1 MGKKA
6 VGYLLYNFLI
16 LATIGIFLLAVGGWR
31 APQVDP
37 ARSGFY
43 VFLGLALPVVLFANL
58 SLLVYWCVR
67 RKVWLLFPLA
77 ALLLNTG
84 YFTAMY
90 QWPGGGDESRPADL
104 KVASY
109 NVHAFREQ
117 GADIR
122 QTVRQMAYL
131 FREEGADVV
140 CLEEFVPAPRFG
152 LDSIISRFHDWPHV
166 AAGVAITIFS
176 KYPILDAEVIPVP
189 DTDNSALWVDLLIS
203 GQKVRVLAVHL
214 QTTGV
219 DRAQRNLSYQSR
231 NLSVEGS
238 SEAMEQMQASYRAN
252 AVVRAQQ
259 VARLR
264 QMVDTLR
271 MPLIV
276 CGDFNDM
283 PSSYTYRAMKG
294 DLHDGFKDCGSG
306 YGGTFRHFK
315 GLLRIDYMFYNDA
328 FSGER
333 YYTLDVPYS
342 DHKPVLMDFSF
353 RSGETDHGSGK
364 TGSER

>member
-1 MGKKA
+1 M
-6 VGYLLYNFLI
+6 
-16 LATIGIFLLAVGGWR
+16 GGWR

-176 KYPILDAEVIPVP
+176 KYPILDAEVIPFP

-283 PSSYTYRAMKG
+283 PLILYLSGDEGRFTRWIQGLRQRLRRYVPAISKG
-294 DLHDGFKDCGSG
+294 CCGSI
-306 YGGTFRHFK
+306 TCSITMLFRESAIIRWTC
-315 GLLRIDYMFYNDA
+315 L
-328 FSGER
+328 
-333 YYTLDVPYS
+333 YS

>member
-176 KYPILDAEVIPVP
+176 KYPILDAEVIPFP

-203 GQKVRVLAVHL
+203 HL
-214 QTTGV
+214 EEW
-219 DRAQRNLSYQSR
+219 RYLCR
-231 NLSVEGS
+231 
-238 SEAMEQMQASYRAN
+238 
-252 AVVRAQQ
+252 
-259 VARLR
+259 RL
-264 QMVDTLR
+264 
-271 MPLIV
+271 
-276 CGDFNDM
+276 
-283 PSSYTYRAMKG
+283 
-294 DLHDGFKDCGSG
+294 DG
-306 YGGTFRHFK
+306 
-315 GLLRIDYMFYNDA
+315 
-328 FSGER
+328 
-333 YYTLDVPYS
+333 
-342 DHKPVLMDFSF
+342 
-353 RSGETDHGSGK
+353 
-364 TGSER
+364 